1 MGYGDRGMLTAGTWE
16 ELEAHAA
23 SQGTVAATRDVLL
36 RGAAALLASEIVA
49 SPLADAIEFAGV
61 TGALAID
68 VAVPAARSVPPEA
81 LRVSFSRLAAWTA
94 PELVYARRLS
104 RTLAELRARERLEEA
119 LRRQDEESERTRR
132 VVVALGVVTWNYD
145 ALTDVLTLDA
155 VWPSLAGGPSGPR
168 RLVDFL
174 AQVHP
179 ADRLFAEEHTRT
191 IPEGQDEV
199 AVTYRVQCANGEWRW
214 LACRGRVV
222 LRDGARRPLR
232 SEGTFVDSTAAKQ
245 LEEQLV
251 TAQRLD
257 VAGRIAAGVAHD
269 FNNLL
274 AIVTTCASSLQA
286 RVVARDGEPAAQDDD
301 IASILDAASR
311 GATLTRKLLILSGRQ
326 RVAQEC
332 WGVETLL
339 NGASNLLRRAL
350 GDINRISLPTGG
362 DPDSHVLVD
371 ASQIEQILLNIAVN
385 ARDAMPGGG
394 DFTVR
399 YSRVSRANAHNAALF
414 QLADPSLWAIDY
426 VAIYCT
432 DTGKGIPPTVR
443 PQIFEPFFTTK
454 GPTRGT
460 GLGLAV
466 SRGIARAHGG
476 DLVLLPPEMKVDT
489 PADPA
494 SRRAE
499 ASVSTTFCLLLP
511 LENRQSNEAPVSK
524 RLGNAPAGGGK
535 ELLLV
540 DDNDVLRGRLA
551 AAMVRLGWS
560 VVAVASA
567 QAAREAFR
575 AHPSVVALV
584 TDMLMPEETG
594 DRLAISLRE
603 IRPMLPVI
611 YITGYSD
618 AEIEES
624 AAPTLL
630 LQKPFTP
637 MELANALHKLLGAR
651 EADGVRNVAKGTH

>member
-1 MGYGDRGMLTAGTWE
+1 MGYGDRDMLTAGTWE
-16 ELEAHAA
+16 DLEAYAA
-23 SQGTVAATRDVLL
+23 GQGTVAATRDVLL
-36 RGAAALLASEIVA
+36 RGAAGLLAAEIVESPLEDA
-49 SPLADAIEFAGV
+49 SPSGGA
-61 TGALAID
+61 GALVID
-68 VAVPAARSVPPEA
+68 VALPAARSVPPEA
-81 LRVSFSRLAAWTA
+81 LRLRFSRASAWTA
-94 PELVYARRLS
+94 DEIVYARRLG
-104 RTLAELRARERLEEA
+104 RALADLRARERLEEA

-132 VVVALGVVTWNYD
+132 VVAALGVVTWNYD

-155 VWPSLAGGPSGPR
+155 VWPSLGGGPAGPR

-174 AQVHP
+174 AHVHP

-199 AVTYRVQCANGEWRW
+199 VVTYRVQCANGEWRW

-222 LRDGARRPLR
+222 LRDAARRPLR

-286 RVVARDGEPAAQDDD
+286 RGPAAQDDD

-326 RVAQEC
+326 RVAPEC

-339 NGASNLLRRAL
+339 NGASNLLKRAL
-350 GDINRISLPTGG
+350 GDINRISLPTGA
-362 DPDSHVLVD
+362 DSSESADTHVLVD
-371 ASQIEQILLNIAVN
+371 ASQIEQILLNIAIN

-394 DFTVR
+394 EFTVR
-399 YSRVSRANAHNAALF
+399 YSRVSRANADNAALF

-426 VAIYCT
+426 VAICCT
-432 DTGKGIPPTVR
+432 DTGKGIPPSVR
-443 PQIFEPFFTTK
+443 TQIFEPFFTTK

-476 DLVLLPPEMKVDT
+476 DLLLLPPN
-489 PADPA
+489 ADGA
-494 SRRAE
+494 
-499 ASVSTTFCLLLP
+499 STTFCLLLP

-575 AHPSVVALV
+575 EHPSVVALV

-594 DRLAISLRE
+594 DRLAISLRKM
-603 IRPMLPVI
+603 RPMLPVI

-637 MELANALHKLLGAR
+637 TELASALHKLLGAP
-651 EADGVRNVAKGTH
+651 DVAKGAH